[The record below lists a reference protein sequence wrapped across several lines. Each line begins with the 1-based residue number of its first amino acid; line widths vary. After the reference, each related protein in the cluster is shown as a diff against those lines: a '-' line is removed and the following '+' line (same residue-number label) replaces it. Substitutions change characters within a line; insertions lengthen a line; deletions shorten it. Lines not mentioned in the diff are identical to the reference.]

1 MGWFWLCQIKF
12 ASLPQGL
19 CNIVI
24 TPPGLCNIVITPPP
38 GLFNIVINPPPPLAV
53 IFLEFSLS
61 TVLNSEPLIEQ
72 SEVIPTQWIL
82 SWKFRYLTG
91 HLQSQFKH
99 VVFQVFSL
107 SWKWSHKIG
116 SLRDPVPTY
125 WSTSF
130 TKICLTRKVDR
141 QGNCE

>member
-24 TPPGLCNIVITPPP
+24 TPPGLCNIVITPP
-38 GLFNIVINPPPPLAV
+38 GLFNIVITPPPPLAV

-82 SWKFRYLTG
+82 S
-91 HLQSQFKH
+91 
-99 VVFQVFSL
+99 
-107 SWKWSHKIG
+107 
-116 SLRDPVPTY
+116 
-125 WSTSF
+125 
-130 TKICLTRKVDR
+130 
-141 QGNCE
+141 